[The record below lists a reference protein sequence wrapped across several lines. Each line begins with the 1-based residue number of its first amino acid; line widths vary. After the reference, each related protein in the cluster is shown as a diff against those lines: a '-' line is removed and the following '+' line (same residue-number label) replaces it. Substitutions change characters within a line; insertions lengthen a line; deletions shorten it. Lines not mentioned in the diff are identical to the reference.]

1 METLIQVKE
10 QLERRGF
17 QAQVF
22 ETAAQAK
29 EYILSA
35 IQPGQTAGSGGSAT
49 LMSMEMDKAL
59 AEKGITFYNHW
70 YSPTPED
77 KRRNLVAACTADVYL
92 SSVNAVTMD
101 GRLIN
106 IDGHGNR
113 VAATLYGPGRVIFVV
128 GKNKLAQD
136 YESAIERIKTVA
148 CPANARR
155 LGRKTPCATLGYCTD
170 CRTPQRMCSSTVVM
184 EYCMS
189 CHPMEVLLVNEE
201 LGY

>member
-35 IQPGQTAGSGGSAT
+35 IQPGQTVGAGGSAT

-59 AEKGITFYNHW
+59 VEKGITFYNHW
-70 YSPTPED
+70 DSPAPDE
-77 KRRNLVAACTADVYL
+77 KRRRLMAACGADVYL
-92 SSVNAVTMD
+92 TSVNALTVD

-128 GKNKLAQD
+128 GKNKLAQN
-136 YESAIERIKTVA
+136 YESAIERIKTVT

-170 CRTPQRMCSSTVVM
+170 CRTPQRMCASTVVT